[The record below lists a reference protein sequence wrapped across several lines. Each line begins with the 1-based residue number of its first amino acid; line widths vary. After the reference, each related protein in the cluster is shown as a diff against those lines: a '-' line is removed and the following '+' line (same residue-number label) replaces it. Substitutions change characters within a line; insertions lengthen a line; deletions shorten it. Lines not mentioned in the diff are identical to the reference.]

1 MSDMT
6 ADSAQRAERRRN
18 GFLLFGVVVL
28 LAALVFGG
36 WWLLAGRYSE
46 STDDA
51 YVAGNIVS
59 VTSRENATVNALYA
73 DNTQQVRQ
81 GQLLI
86 EMDPSVADVN
96 MRAAEANLARAVR
109 AVRGTFASADSY
121 AAQLQHAE
129 VTLAQ
134 ARSDYE
140 RRQAALAGAVSGEEL
155 GHARD
160 AVQAA
165 EAAVSSARGGLAQAQ
180 SGIAGVDVA
189 HNPDV
194 LAAEAQLRAAA
205 LAQAHMK
212 IVAPVDG
219 VIAQRTVQVG
229 QRVNAGAPLMAVV
242 PLSNVWVD
250 ANFKEVQLA
259 RMRIGQPVEVTTDL
273 YGSKVVYHGRIAGLG
288 AGSGSA
294 FSILPPQNA
303 SGNWI
308 KIVQRV
314 PVRIALDEKEV
325 KDNPLRI
332 GLSVTAKVDIHDQ
345 SGPRA
350 GSAAPVSVMRGN
362 PGDNV
367 DAQVDA
373 LVKKILAAN
382 SQAMPMMAQ
391 QAMPAQSRQ
400 SRAQPRRTRHQAG
413 VRRSAGNPS
422 RPARTR

>member
-1 MSDMT
+1 MS
-6 ADSAQRAERRRN
+6 DSAQKAERRRK
-18 GFLLFGVVVL
+18 GFLLFGVIVVVGT
-28 LAALVFGG
+28 LAYGA
-36 WWLLAGRYSE
+36 WWLLAGRFSE

-51 YVAGNIVS
+51 YVAGNIVA
-59 VTSRENATVNALYA
+59 VTSRENATVIALYA

-86 EMDPSVADVN
+86 EMDPSVAEVN
-96 MRAAEANLARAVR
+96 MRAADANLARAAR
-109 AVRGTFASADSY
+109 AVHGTFASADSY
-121 AAQLQHAE
+121 SAQLEQAE
-129 VTLAQ
+129 VALAQ
-134 ARSDYE
+134 AKSDYQ

-160 AVQAA
+160 AVSAA
-165 EAAVSSARGGLAQAQ
+165 EAAVNSARSGLVQAR
-180 SGIAGVDVA
+180 SSIAGVDVA

-205 LAQAHMK
+205 IVLAHMK

-219 VIAQRTVQVG
+219 VVAQRTVQVG

-259 RMRIGQPVEVTTDL
+259 RMRIGQPVNITTDI
-273 YGSKVVYHGRIAGLG
+273 YGSKVAYHGRVAGLG

-294 FSILPPQNA
+294 FSVLPPQNA

-314 PVRIALDEKEV
+314 PVRVALDPAEL

-332 GLSVTAKVDIHDQ
+332 GLSVTATVDVRDQ

-350 GSAAPVSVMRGN
+350 ADAAPAGVMRGN
-362 PGDNV
+362 TGEDIDAKV
-367 DAQVDA
+367 DQ
-373 LVKKILAAN
+373 LVRKILAASSAPN
-382 SQAMPMMAQ
+382 QIDSAPANKSPANTSQVKK
-391 QAMPAQSRQ
+391 SRTKK
-400 SRAQPRRTRHQAG
+400 SRI
-413 VRRSAGNPS
+413 SKS
-422 RPARTR
+422 K